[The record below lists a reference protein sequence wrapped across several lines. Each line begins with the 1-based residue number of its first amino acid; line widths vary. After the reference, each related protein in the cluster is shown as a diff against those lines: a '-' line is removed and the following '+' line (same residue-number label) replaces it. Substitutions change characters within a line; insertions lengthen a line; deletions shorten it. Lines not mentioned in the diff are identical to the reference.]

1 MTDAPKGTCE
11 HSKKKN
17 DKKHQLRVTTPLVLR
32 SVLLFPDIAQISKTM
47 NFNDQTSL
55 IQTGM
60 IPTDPIPSLRGVFD

>member
-1 MTDAPKGTCE
+1 MGLYA
-11 HSKKKN
+11 KKEWQ
-17 DKKHQLRVTTPLVLR
+17 KHQLRVTTPFDLR

-60 IPTDPIPSLRGVFD
+60 IPTDPVPSLRGVFD

>member
-1 MTDAPKGTCE
+1 MHQREQVNIP
-11 HSKKKN
+11 KKKN
-17 DKKHQLRVTTPLVLR
+17 DKKHQLSVTTPLVLR
-32 SVLLFPDIAQISKTM
+32 SVLFFPDTAQISKTM